1 MNRTFDFSSGLPVPV
16 PVETLA
22 VLAERARS
30 QGARMTVIGAVA
42 RDLVV
47 HAPTMA
53 APQRA
58 TLDVD
63 IAIAVDE
70 VAFRTFTQGLDRVK
84 GNEHRFIIS
93 GIAADVVPYGPIET
107 RCSRGGIVD
116 S

>member
-47 HAPTMA
+47 
-53 APQRA
+53 A
-58 TLDVD
+58 TGVLDD
-63 IAIAVDE
+63 LHLARCEICTGPDAI
-70 VAFRTFTQGLDRVK
+70 
-84 GNEHRFIIS
+84 
-93 GIAADVVPYGPIET
+93 
-107 RCSRGGIVD
+107 
-116 S
+116 